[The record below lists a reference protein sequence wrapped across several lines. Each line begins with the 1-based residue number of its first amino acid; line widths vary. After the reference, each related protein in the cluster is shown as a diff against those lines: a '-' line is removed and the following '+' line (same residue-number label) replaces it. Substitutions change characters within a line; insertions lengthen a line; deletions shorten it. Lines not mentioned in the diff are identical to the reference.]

1 MGTIENAAAS
11 ANNERELSINKLMA
25 INGIAKKTAE
35 AMYQIGI
42 HSYADLVQY
51 LSQHTAPEISAALK
65 EHGVN
70 RPPAL
75 IDREKT
81 WISQAEAF
89 SQLENATPTL
99 PEGET
104 EPAEKPEEA
113 PTHPE
118 SRELD
123 AVFVVSFDV
132 ARDEDGEAVLHTAV
146 YDEKNAGKEEI
157 FLGSDTSPWVNWML
171 ERANLPF
178 ALEHVATQPEVTGGP
193 RSTEIEVT
201 APPVPAEGRCDAQLE
216 IGDVQLSVIGPTSDV
231 PEKRLKAEIDFQL
244 SGADA
249 EMLASQGIPFR
260 IEGYTVD
267 LDSGASE
274 LVASGRSQLEP
285 QVFQYR
291 GQQKFA
297 IPDVGRYEFHSI
309 ILLLPPG
316 EMVAY
321 HRGPVMKVVP

>member
-1 MGTIENAAAS
+1 MGTIENAAAY
-11 ANNERELSINKLMA
+11 ANNERELSIDKLIA

-42 HSYADLVQY
+42 HSYDDLVRY
-51 LSQHTAPEISAALK
+51 LSQHTAPEISVALK

-81 WISQAEAF
+81 WIKQAEAF
-89 SQLENATPTL
+89 SQLENTTPTL

-104 EPAEKPEEA
+104 EPAEKPEEV
-113 PTHPE
+113 PFSPE
-118 SRELD
+118 SRE
-123 AVFVVSFDV
+123 
-132 ARDEDGEAVLHTAV
+132 
-146 YDEKNAGKEEI
+146 
-157 FLGSDTSPWVNWML
+157 
-171 ERANLPF
+171 
-178 ALEHVATQPEVTGGP
+178 HVATRAEVTGGP
-193 RSTEIEVT
+193 PSTEIEVT
-201 APPVPAEGRCDAQLE
+201 VPPVRTEGRCDAQLK
-216 IGDVQLSVIGPTSDV
+216 ISDVQLSVIGPTSDV
-231 PEKRLKAEIDFQL
+231 PEKRLKAEINFQL
-244 SGADA
+244 SGEDA
-249 EMLASQGIPFR
+249 KTLTSQGIPFR
-260 IEGYTVD
+260 IEGYFVD
-267 LDSGASE
+267 LESGVSE

-321 HRGPVMKVVP
+321 HRGPIMKVVP